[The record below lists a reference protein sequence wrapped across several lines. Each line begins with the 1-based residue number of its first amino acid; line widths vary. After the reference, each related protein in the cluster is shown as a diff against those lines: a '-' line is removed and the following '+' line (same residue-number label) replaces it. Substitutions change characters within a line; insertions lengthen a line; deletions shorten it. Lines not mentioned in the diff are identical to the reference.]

1 MDSTLHGNL
10 GSETDAMLD
19 TLGDDYTAI
28 VVPFTPASG
37 RVTIGGS

>member
-1 MDSTLHGNL
+1 
-10 GSETDAMLD
+10 MLD

-37 RVTIGGS
+37 CVTIGGS